1 VIPLLLDEKLLF
13 RLTLRGRRLAFQSDA
28 DVVAKSIR
36 LLLLSKYSQS
46 DDSELEEEE
55 EEE

>member
-1 VIPLLLDEKLLF
+1 MIPLLLDEKLLF

>member
-1 VIPLLLDEKLLF
+1 MLLDEKLLF